1 MFTHGYIG
9 IYYFAKLFTDGI
21 SENELHCDDK
31 FVVFFFLFQHLTL
44 EDNLTDNNGRKPFP
58 AK

>member
-9 IYYFAKLFTDGI
+9 IYNFTKLFTDGI
-21 SENELHCDDK
+21 SENQLHFDDK
-31 FVVFFFLFQHLTL
+31 FVVFFFIPPSYL